1 MAYQVWGEGPAT
13 IVAIPPF
20 AQNIEAAWG
29 WPDLRAMFERFGTF
43 SRYLHF
49 DKRGTGASDRTSR
62 NPGID
67 ERVDDLRAV
76 MDHAGIGRATL
87 FAQSDGGSTAI
98 LFAATYPGRVE
109 RLVLFGTAARP
120 YSSAPEDH
128 QIAMRDHIAEV
139 WGTAASVIVDTFA
152 PSLAA
157 NQEFRDWH
165 QRYER
170 QCAGAADVRDLLDL
184 VAEMDVSEVLATLD
198 APTLVIHRSDE
209 LVIPIEAGRELA
221 EAIPGARL
229 LELDGYDHFAYVGD
243 LTEWMPQVERFV
255 TGRVRTP
262 ATEPMTS
269 RDIQIATLGRFAVR
283 RGGEEVPVSAWGS
296 RRARQ
301 LCKRLVAAR
310 GWPVTRDE
318 LIDLLWPDE
327 FDMRRLGARLSVQLS
342 AVKRVL
348 GGGVLADRQTVRL
361 DLDAVTTDVETFY
374 KASDDA
380 AIVAAYSG
388 EFLPEDRYEDWT
400 EAVRAGIRTRFVAA
414 ARREASRYHEH
425 GRHLE
430 AAALGRRL
438 IEVDPYDEPAHRLVI
453 TALAAAGEHRE
464 ATRAH
469 TSFVAAMADLGI
481 TVEPRDEPS

>member
-1 MAYQVWGEGPAT
+1 M
-13 IVAIPPF
+13 
-20 AQNIEAAWG
+20 
-29 WPDLRAMFERFGTF
+29 
-43 SRYLHF
+43 
-49 DKRGTGASDRTSR
+49 
-62 NPGID
+62 
-67 ERVDDLRAV
+67 
-76 MDHAGIGRATL
+76 
-87 FAQSDGGSTAI
+87 
-98 LFAATYPGRVE
+98 
-109 RLVLFGTAARP
+109 
-120 YSSAPEDH
+120 
-128 QIAMRDHIAEV
+128 
-139 WGTAASVIVDTFA
+139 
-152 PSLAA
+152 
-157 NQEFRDWH
+157 
-165 QRYER
+165 
-170 QCAGAADVRDLLDL
+170 
-184 VAEMDVSEVLATLD
+184 
-198 APTLVIHRSDE
+198 
-209 LVIPIEAGRELA
+209 
-221 EAIPGARL
+221 
-229 LELDGYDHFAYVGD
+229 
-243 LTEWMPQVERFV
+243 
-255 TGRVRTP
+255 
-262 ATEPMTS
+262 
-269 RDIQIATLGRFAVR
+269 
-283 RGGEEVPVSAWGS
+283 
-296 RRARQ
+296 
-301 LCKRLVAAR
+301 
-310 GWPVTRDE
+310 TRDE

>member
-1 MAYQVWGEGPAT
+1 MAYQVWGDGPAT

-20 AQNIEAAWG
+20 AQNIEAAWS
-29 WPDLRAMFERFGTF
+29 WPDLHAMFERFGTF

-76 MDHAGIGRATL
+76 MDYAGIERASL

-98 LFAATYPGRVE
+98 LFAATYPERVE
-109 RLVLFGTAARP
+109 HLVLFGTAASP
-120 YSSAPEDH
+120 HSSASED
-128 QIAMRDHIAEV
+128 QRIAMRDHIAEV
-139 WGTAASVIVDTFA
+139 WGTAESIIVDGFA

-184 VAEMDVSEVLATLD
+184 VAEMDVSDVLATLD
-198 APTLVIHRSDE
+198 VPTLVIHRTDE

-221 EAIPGARL
+221 EVIPGARL
-229 LELDGYDHFAYVGD
+229 LELEGFDHFAYVGD
-243 LTEWMPQVERFV
+243 LSEWMPQVEQFV
-255 TGRVRTP
+255 TGRAP
-262 ATEPMTS
+262 APPKEPTTS
-269 RDIQIATLGRFAVR
+269 RDIQIDTLGRFAVR
-283 RGGEEVPVSAWGS
+283 RGDEEVPVSAWGS

-327 FDMRRLGARLSVQLS
+327 TDMRRLGARLSVQLS
-342 AVKRVL
+342 AVKRIL
-348 GGGVLADRQTVRL
+348 DGGVIADRQTVRL
-361 DLDAVTTDVETFY
+361 DLDTVTTDLETFY
-374 KASDDA
+374 KARDDA

-388 EFLPEDRYEDWT
+388 EFLPADRYEDWT
-400 EAVRAGIRTRFVAA
+400 ERPRAEARMRFVDA
-414 ARREASRYHEH
+414 ARREASGHHRLGRY
-425 GRHLE
+425 LE
-430 AAALGRRL
+430 AAALGSRL
-438 IEVDPYDEPAHRLVI
+438 VEVDPYDERGHRMVI
-453 TALAAAGEHRE
+453 DALTAAGEHRE
-464 ATRAH
+464 AARAH
-469 TSFVAAMADLGI
+469 ASYAATMADIGI
-481 TVEPRDEPS
+481 AVEPLEGPS

>member
-1 MAYQVWGEGPAT
+1 LAYQAWGDGPAT

-29 WPDLRAMFERFGTF
+29 WPGLRAMFERFGTF

-62 NPGID
+62 NPGVD

-98 LFAATYPGRVE
+98 LFAATYPERVE
-109 RLVLFGTAARP
+109 HLVLFGTGARP
-120 YSSAPEDH
+120 YLSVPED
-128 QIAMRDHIAEV
+128 QRIVIRDYIADV
-139 WGTAASVIVDTFA
+139 WGTTDSVIVDRFA

-184 VAEMDVSEVLATLD
+184 VAEIDVSDVLATLD
-198 APTLVIHRSDE
+198 VPTLVIHRRDE
-209 LVIPIEAGRELA
+209 LVIPVEAARELA

-229 LELDGYDHFAYVGD
+229 LELDGCDHFAYVGD

-262 ATEPMTS
+262 ATEPATGH
-269 RDIQIATLGRFAVR
+269 DVQITTLGRFAVR

-342 AVKRVL
+342 AVKRIL
-348 GGGVLADRQTVRL
+348 RGGVVADRQTVRL

-374 KASDDA
+374 KAGDDA
-380 AIVAAYSG
+380 AIVAAYGG

-400 EAVRAGIRTRFVAA
+400 EALRAEIRTRFVVA
-414 ARREASRYHEH
+414 ARREATRYHEH
-425 GRHLE
+425 GRYLE

-438 IEVDPYDEPAHRLVI
+438 IEVDPYDEQAHRIVVDALV
-453 TALAAAGEHRE
+453 AAGERRE
-464 ATRAH
+464 ADRAH
-469 TSFVAAMADLGI
+469 TRFVAAMAELGVV
-481 TVEPRDEPS
+481 VEPFKGSS